1 MVWNTVWTSLWK
13 LWKLTSL
20 NPPKKLWK
28 NPKFFKASLIE
39 TKHVYCHKYV
49 TCGNIWQKSKLCKIL
64 TRDVYAPPLYKLATK
79 QITIKIPSP
88 LSQQV
93 QKQSVIRDIG
103 LCKLI
108 LSWGQADFYGSFVLC
123 NFSSSPKYFLSD
135 AMMGSDINNI
145 FTSIKCTFLAYWYYI
160 DT

>member
-1 MVWNTVWTSLWK
+1 M
-13 LWKLTSL
+13 
-20 NPPKKLWK
+20 
-28 NPKFFKASLIE
+28 
-39 TKHVYCHKYV
+39 
-49 TCGNIWQKSKLCKIL
+49 G
-64 TRDVYAPPLYKLATK
+64 LATK

-108 LSWGQADFYGSFVLC
+108 LSWGQADFYGCFVLC

-145 FTSIKCTFLAYWYYI
+145 FTSIKCTFGIILIPNFNAKNYLYRIFSIHAYNGTI
-160 DT
+160 MILIPKF